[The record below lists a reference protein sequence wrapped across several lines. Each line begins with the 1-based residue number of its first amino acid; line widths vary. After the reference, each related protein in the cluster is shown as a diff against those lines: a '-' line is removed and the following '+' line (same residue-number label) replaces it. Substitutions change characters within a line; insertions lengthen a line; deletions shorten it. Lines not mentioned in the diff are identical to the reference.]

1 MGYLQTYLDMTD
13 INIADYAR
21 ENTTYSA
28 FYFHWRD
35 QLFARCMRLFEDVT
49 DPVPPE
55 EVEIRLFIQGHCG
68 ASIHPKDGELTAFFG
83 LPTGVGKYRDRKPFY
98 SVRCP
103 NYSKV
108 LPVYYGAKDKGV
120 GKVVVIKNDH
130 LMNPLYDLVHHYAC
144 ILAHV
149 EVTLIHTAVN
159 ARVPNGIPVAASEIQ
174 KNSFGEFFK
183 KLFNGKFGFVTDLG
197 QMGVETVGAHT
208 NVTQGL
214 EETWNVRERILA
226 SFLSDIGINTGIN
239 KRSNSVSDEINADT
253 PSLLVNINDM
263 LKAREEGFALVNE
276 RFGVNWSTKINKNL
290 DYINMFTNPDV
301 DFVGDKGADDGI
313 QTL

>member
-226 SFLSDIGINTGIN
+226 SFLSDIGIKTGIN

>member
-1 MGYLQTYLDMTD
+1 M
-13 INIADYAR
+13 
-21 ENTTYSA
+21 
-28 FYFHWRD
+28 
-35 QLFARCMRLFEDVT
+35 
-49 DPVPPE
+49 
-55 EVEIRLFIQGHCG
+55 
-68 ASIHPKDGELTAFFG
+68 
-83 LPTGVGKYRDRKPFY
+83 GKYRDRKPFY

-144 ILAHV
+144 LLAHV
-149 EVTLIHTAVN
+149 EVTLVHTAVI

-174 KNSFGEFFK
+174 KNSFNEFFK

-197 QMGVETVGAHT
+197 QMGVETIGAHT

-226 SFLSDIGINTGIN
+226 SFLSDIGIKTGIN

-263 LKAREEGFALVNE
+263 LKARQEGFALVNE
-276 RFGVNWSTKINKNL
+276 RFGTSWTTKINDNL
-290 DYINMFTNPDV
+290 NYINMFTNPEV
-301 DFVGDKGADDGI
+301 DFVEEMG
-313 QTL
+313 TSNEL